1 MIFLETSVFT
11 RRIQLCMDDS
21 SYAEF
26 QDFLVQNP
34 EAGSVIP
41 GSGGIR
47 KIRWAGSGRGKRGGT
62 RILYYLWTNDRILMI
77 FAYLKNET
85 ENITPSQLRQLR
97 RMVEENL
104 K

>member
-1 MIFLETSVFT
+1 
-11 RRIQLCMDDS
+11 MDDS